1 MFLCRHRLVCQLNK
15 SNTTRYITTR
25 FGSSSC
31 DNDAKEVKLRN
42 KGQEKSSTN
51 SNDNNN
57 NNNNNKKRPLSF
69 VPVNNNNNNN
79 KKRPLSFVPV
89 INIPEKELAHNAFF
103 ALHRPL
109 LGLSN
114 ENTKPFF
121 SSRPLEEDQQAEYEL
136 LAQYMSTLEPFVEP
150 LPPGSGNDIMTHQP
164 SQPSSQFTEV
174 SIQTDLEYMDDLDL
188 EFTQPLQTE
197 DVAPTS
203 QLPIFRMPESSD
215 ILDFLTTVESK
226 LHREGAKIDQ
236 KEAIRL
242 KKLDILNNSRRYTSP
257 RFYASG
263 LRRTPL
269 RFRSK

>member
-1 MFLCRHRLVCQLNK
+1 MFLCRHRLICQLNK
-15 SNTTRYITTR
+15 SNTTRYITSR

-51 SNDNNN
+51 SSDNNN
-57 NNNNNKKRPLSF
+57 NNNNNNSKK
-69 VPVNNNNNNN
+69 
-79 KKRPLSFVPV
+79 KPLSFVPV

-121 SSRPLEEDQQAEYEL
+121 SSRPLEEEQQAELDEL

-150 LPPGSGNDIMTHQP
+150 LPPGSSNNIITHQP
-164 SQPSSQFTEV
+164 SQPSSQLTEV

-197 DVAPTS
+197 DIAPTS

-226 LHREGAKIDQ
+226 LHREGAKIEQ
-236 KEAIRL
+236 KETIRL